1 MFITIKAL
9 VFLFVFLFLS
19 SSAVIGSALTD
30 LRVERELEV
39 DQYYRLDTAI
49 HCYYDTGSW
58 FSDAWSSTECETT
71 SDLFCY
77 VWAKNIDR
85 KGVEVFSDEY
95 GYVENRLKLPKIDVA
110 STNYAS
116 ETWHGAYR
124 SKNGV
129 RNLDARIEIYDP
141 TCEDND

>member
-1 MFITIKAL
+1 MKKAL

-19 SSAVIGSALTD
+19 SSAVIGSALID

-39 DQYYRLDTAI
+39 DQYYRLDMAI
-49 HCYYDTGSW
+49 HCYYDTGSL
-58 FSDAWSSTECETT
+58 FSDAWSSTECETA

-85 KGVEVFSDEY
+85 KGVQVFDDLSGQTE
-95 GYVENRLKLPKIDVA
+95 GRLKLPKIDVA
-110 STNYAS
+110 STDYAR

-129 RNLDARIEIYDP
+129 RNLDARIEIYDS

>member
-1 MFITIKAL
+1 MFITKKAL

-19 SSAVIGSALTD
+19 SSAVIESELTN

-49 HCYYDTGSW
+49 HCYYDCGSW
-58 FSDAWSSTECETT
+58 FSNGWSSTECETA

-85 KGVEVFSDEY
+85 NDVAVFRDLN
-95 GYVENRLKLPKIDVA
+95 GYTEGRLKLPKIDVS
-110 STNYAS
+110 STRYAQ

-129 RNLDARIEIYDP
+129 RNLDARIEIFDK
-141 TCEDND
+141 DW